1 MRGGRR
7 GESSKMF
14 RGKISTPT
22 GADVAHPGN
31 RSQGILGAQQHLC
44 AVHHG
49 QKPCPYIQV
58 RQNGSPLASP
68 SSSTPVETPAR
79 RTKTSWRGSQTEIHG
94 LGLGRSQLWPNAD
107 RRRGNII
114 LRSRA
119 RVFREF
125 LKSNLSFFL
134 LIRFT
139 KFSSD
144 ETERYYERKQTFYH
158 AFFPRIS
165 IINVLCNERNCIR
178 KCVRLVPTTF
188 SPLQSSLSNLNSE
201 M

>member
-134 LIRFT
+134 LTRFT

>member
-134 LIRFT
+134 LTRFT

-144 ETERYYERKQTFYH
+144 ETERYYERKQ
-158 AFFPRIS
+158 AFFLFVFQLSFR
-165 IINVLCNERNCIR
+165 NVLCNERNCIR